1 MKRWKIVTIAL
12 MTALLL
18 PITAQKTQAAIP
30 IAILEIIKAGIKK
43 VIKAVDLQIQ
53 RQQNKIIWLQNAQ
66 KTMENTLSK
75 LKLDEISD
83 WTNKQKEQY
92 REYFD
97 ELHKVKMLITYYQ
110 RIRDITDKQ
119 VKIVAQ
125 YNRAWDVVRRD
136 DHFHPGEIEYMAKVY
151 SGILRETVKNVD
163 QLAMVVNSFRTTMS
177 DAKRLEIISQV
188 ADKVDENFTDL
199 KAFNTENALLSLQRS
214 SSRQESA
221 LVKKMYGIEK

>member
-1 MKRWKIVTIAL
+1 MKKWKLITIAL

-18 PITAQKTQAAIP
+18 PITAQKAQAAIP
-30 IAILEIIKAGIKK
+30 VAILEIIKAGIKK

-66 KTMENTLSK
+66 KTLENTLSK

-83 WTNKQKEQY
+83 WTSRQKQQY
-92 REYFD
+92 QQYFD
-97 ELHKVKMLITYYQ
+97 ELHKVKMLISYYQ

-125 YNRAWDVVRRD
+125 YNKAWDVVRRD
-136 DHFHPGEIEYMAKVY
+136 DHFRPHEIEYMAKVY
-151 SGILRETVKNVD
+151 SGILRETVKNID

-177 DAKRLEIISQV
+177 DAKRLEIINQV

-199 KAFNTENALLSLQRS
+199 RAFNTENALLSLQRS
-214 SSRQESA
+214 SSEQESA
-221 LVKKMYGIEK
+221 LVKKMYGIEN